1 MEEVISTHGRK
12 GVPMEDQEIV
22 QLFWERSET
31 AIKETEIK
39 YGAKLHHLAMKILN
53 SRLDAEESVN
63 DTFLETWNTIPPEK
77 PDYFFAYIAKICRYL
92 SFGKLD
98 WRNAKKRSAELVSLT
113 SEMELCIPDP
123 SSEIDEGRTGEEI
136 GQLINKFLSVL
147 SEEKRLI
154 FMRRYWYTDSV
165 RSISERYGIS
175 ESKVK
180 TTLFRTRND
189 LKEFLRKEG
198 VTV

>member
-1 MEEVISTHGRK
+1 
-12 GVPMEDQEIV
+12 MEDQEIV
-22 QLFWERSET
+22 QLFWEHSEA

-39 YGAKLHHLAMKILN
+39 YGARLHQLAMKILN

-63 DTFLETWNTIPPEK
+63 DTFLETWNTIPPKK

-98 WRNAKKRSAELVSLT
+98 WKNAKKRSAELVALT
-113 SEMELCIPDP
+113 NEMELCIPDP
-123 SSEIDEGRTGEEI
+123 ASEIDEGRTGEEI
-136 GQLINKFLSVL
+136 GQLINKFLSGL

-165 RSISERYGIS
+165 RSISERYGIG

-180 TTLFRTRND
+180 TTLFRARNE